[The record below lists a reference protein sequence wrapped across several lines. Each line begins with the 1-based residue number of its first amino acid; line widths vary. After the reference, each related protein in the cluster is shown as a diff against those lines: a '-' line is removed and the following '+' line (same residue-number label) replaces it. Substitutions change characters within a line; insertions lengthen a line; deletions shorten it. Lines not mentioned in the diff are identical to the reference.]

1 MKNQR
6 SKFSLPATGIY
17 LNCGYMSP
25 MLKAVEKAGMEG
37 IRRKRNPAG
46 ISSEDFFTTS
56 EVLRKE
62 FAKLIH
68 ATDPGR
74 IVIIPSA
81 SYGLATAAKNIKL
94 NPGERIIVAQ
104 EQFPSNYYVWERL
117 ARECKA
123 VVRTVAPP
131 DTLID
136 RGKKWNERILD
147 EINPGVKV
155 VAIGNVHWAD
165 GTRFDLEKIGIKA
178 REVGA
183 KLIVD
188 GTQSVGALP
197 FDVRKIKP
205 DALICAGYKWLM
217 GPYSIGLAYY
227 NESFDGGTPIE
238 ENWINRHGSED
249 FAGLVRYQQQYQH
262 GSLRYEVGEHSNFI
276 LVPMILAALK
286 QVNAWGPDQVQRYCK
301 EISADGIRQLKA
313 KGFWVEDDAYRG
325 QHLFGIRFPQG
336 ASIAAMKDRVKRN
349 KISVSF
355 RGDFMRVSPHLYN
368 SAKEF
373 NRLAT
378 VLLGNK

>member
-1 MKNQR
+1 
-6 SKFSLPATGIY
+6 
-17 LNCGYMSP
+17 

-249 FAGLVRYQQQYQH
+249 FARLVRYQQQYQH